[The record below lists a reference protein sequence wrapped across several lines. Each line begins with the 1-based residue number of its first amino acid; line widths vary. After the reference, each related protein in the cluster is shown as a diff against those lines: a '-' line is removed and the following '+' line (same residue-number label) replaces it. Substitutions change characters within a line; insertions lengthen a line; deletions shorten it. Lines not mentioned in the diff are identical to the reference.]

1 MIMVFL
7 GRESV
12 QNQIPF
18 CFDAFQNP
26 PSHNL
31 ESANLRMEL
40 LHTGT
45 SGLITLQ
52 TRELHY
58 ANIINLVN
66 GSIASFQR
74 KKPWSRVGGQIPAKP
89 AANC

>member
-1 MIMVFL
+1 MYDNGFPRKGKI
-7 GRESV
+7 

-26 PSHNL
+26 PYHNL
-31 ESANLRMEL
+31 ESANLRLEL

-66 GSIASFQR
+66 GSITSFQR
-74 KKPWSRVGGQIPAKP
+74 RKKTLVSCGR
-89 AANC
+89 ANPRQACS

>member
-1 MIMVFL
+1 MYDNGFP
-7 GRESV
+7 RKESV

-31 ESANLRMEL
+31 ESAN

-66 GSIASFQR
+66 GSITSFQR
-74 KKPWSRVGGQIPAKP
+74 KKTLVSCGRENPRQACS
-89 AANC
+89 